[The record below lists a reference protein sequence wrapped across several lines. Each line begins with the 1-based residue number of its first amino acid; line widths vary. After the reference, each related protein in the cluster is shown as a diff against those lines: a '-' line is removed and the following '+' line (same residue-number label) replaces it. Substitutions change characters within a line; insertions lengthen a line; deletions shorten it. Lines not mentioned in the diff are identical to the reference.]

1 MKVEFT
7 GRHVEVSAAIKKHA
21 QEQLE
26 KIEKIFDFDKVGKA
40 HVILEVEKHR
50 HRAEILFRWR
60 DQEMT
65 VKAETDDMY
74 TALTQAADKLERQAL
89 KLKEKKTNLKRQS
102 QAIEVAKVGED
113 NVNEEAT
120 NDEAKIIRSNRYAA
134 KPLTPEEAM
143 EEVKGSEDHF
153 LVFRD
158 AETERIAVI
167 YKRNDGNF
175 GLIEP

>member
-21 QEQLE
+21 QEHLE
-26 KIEKIFDFDKVGKA
+26 KLEKVFDFDNGKA

-60 DQEMT
+60 DQELAG
-65 VKAETDDMY
+65 KAETDDMY
-74 TALTQAADKLERQAL
+74 TSLTQAADKLERQAL

-102 QAIEVAKVGED
+102 QAEEVVKAPED
-113 NVNEEAT
+113 NISEDVVSET
-120 NDEAKIIRSNRYAA
+120 KIVRSSRYAV

-143 EEVKGSEDHF
+143 QELKGSDDQF

-158 AETERIAVI
+158 AKTERIAVI
-167 YKRNDGNF
+167 YKRKDGNF

>member
-26 KIEKIFDFDKVGKA
+26 KFEKVFDFETAGKA

-60 DQEMT
+60 DQELT
-65 VKAETDDMY
+65 GKAETDDMY
-74 TALTQAADKLERQAL
+74 TAITQAADKLERQAL
-89 KLKEKKTNLKRQS
+89 KLKDKKTNLKRQS
-102 QAIEVAKVGED
+102 QAIEVVSIPED
-113 NVNEEAT
+113 GTEEAAG
-120 NDEAKIIRSNRYAA
+120 EGPRIIRSSRYAV

-143 EEVKGSEDHF
+143 QEVNHSEDQF

-158 AETERIAVI
+158 AETERVAVI
-167 YKRNDGNF
+167 YKRKDGNF

>member
-26 KIEKIFDFDKVGKA
+26 KFEKVFDFETAGKA

-60 DQEMT
+60 DQELT
-65 VKAETDDMY
+65 GKAETDDMY
-74 TALTQAADKLERQAL
+74 TAVTQAADKLERQAL

-102 QAIEVAKVGED
+102 QAIEVVSAAED
-113 NVNEEAT
+113 KEEAT
-120 NDEAKIIRSNRYAA
+120 NNPRIIRSSRYAV

-143 EEVKGSEDHF
+143 QEVKNSDDQF
-153 LVFRD
+153 FVFRD

-167 YKRNDGNF
+167 YKRTDGNF

>member
-21 QEQLE
+21 QEHLE
-26 KIEKIFDFDKVGKA
+26 KLEKVFDFDNGKA

-60 DQEMT
+60 DQELAGT
-65 VKAETDDMY
+65 AETDDMY
-74 TALTQAADKLERQAL
+74 TSLTQAADKLERQAL

-102 QAIEVAKVGED
+102 QAIEVVKAPED
-113 NVNEEAT
+113 NVIEEVAG
-120 NDEAKIIRSNRYAA
+120 EAKIVRSSRYAA
-134 KPLTPEEAM
+134 KPLTAEEAM
-143 EEVKGSEDHF
+143 QEVKESDDQF

-158 AETERIAVI
+158 AKTERIAVI
-167 YKRNDGNF
+167 YKRKDGNF